1 MYKCTSSKHLFV
13 IKKDLQFGATL
24 NTYDSFLNLSLTLW
38 EKKRWNKRETQ
49 KEWFLK

>member
-1 MYKCTSSKHLFV
+1 MYKCASSKHLFV

-24 NTYDSFLNLSLTLW
+24 NTYGIFLNLSLTLW
-38 EKKRWNKRETQ
+38 EKKRWNKREIQ